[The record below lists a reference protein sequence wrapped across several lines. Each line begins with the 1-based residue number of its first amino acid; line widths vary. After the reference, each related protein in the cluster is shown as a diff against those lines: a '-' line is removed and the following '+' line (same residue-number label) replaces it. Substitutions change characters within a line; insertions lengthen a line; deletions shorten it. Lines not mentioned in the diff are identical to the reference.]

1 MLKCTGTGLLFRIVS
16 TRLYLSVLAHQ
27 GGWDELLFVAGPIVL
42 IIGLLAVANKRAK
55 AVQREREASPAS
67 TSVKV
72 GDPIDEVSRPD
83 Q

>member
-16 TRLYLSVLAHQ
+16 IRQYQSVLAHQ

-55 AVQREREASPAS
+55 AVQREREASTS
-67 TSVKV
+67 TKV
-72 GDPIDEVSRPD
+72 GDPIDEVGDPN

>member
-55 AVQREREASPAS
+55 AVQREREGSSAS
-67 TSVKV
+67 TGTKV
-72 GDPIDEVSRPD
+72 SNPVDEVSQPD
-83 Q
+83 

>member
-55 AVQREREASPAS
+55 AVQREREASS
-67 TSVKV
+67 SSNEVS
-72 GDPIDEVSRPD
+72 DPIDEVSRPD
-83 Q
+83 